1 MGISKA
7 ALAALSLVKNN
18 PGKTAAAAAAATSIG
33 LRAKTGMSGY
43 TNDLL
48 RSLYPNNLTPAGG
61 GSVTN
66 PTAPGSN
73 PIAGVK
79 FNFKRK

>member
-7 ALAALSLVKNN
+7 ALAALSLVKKH
-18 PGKTAAAAAAATSIG
+18 PAVPAAAAAGFGMKIATG
-33 LRAKTGMSGY
+33 VPGY
-43 TNDLL
+43 TTDML
-48 RSLYPNNLTPAGG
+48 RTLYPNNMTPAGG

-66 PTAPGSN
+66 PAAPGAN
-73 PIAGVK
+73 PISGVK